1 VLLND
6 TDADAD
12 GNGGLD
18 PTSVR
23 VTVAPTK
30 GTAIPNND
38 GTVTYT
44 PDENATGADSFT
56 YRVCD
61 KDEPALCDEAEVS
74 ITIAAVNDAPVANDD
89 AETVEEDTPEDI
101 DVLLNDTDPDGK
113 ADINP
118 ATLRVVDEPSLG
130 TATTT
135 ADGKIRYA
143 PGENNNGNDSFTY
156 EVCDRD
162 GLCDRAT
169 GRRVHNE
176 RQRRSCSRGRRGNA
190 QGGHHHHGKRPRQR
204 R

>member
-1 VLLND
+1 MTVTPVDDPTRLLWRL
-6 TDADAD
+6 TMLKPLRRHLQRHRRCCSTTPTRRGD

-89 AETVEEDTPEDI
+89 AETVEEDTPK
-101 DVLLNDTDPDGK
+101 T
-113 ADINP
+113 
-118 ATLRVVDEPSLG
+118 
-130 TATTT
+130 
-135 ADGKIRYA
+135 
-143 PGENNNGNDSFTY
+143 
-156 EVCDRD
+156 
-162 GLCDRAT
+162 
-169 GRRVHNE
+169 
-176 RQRRSCSRGRRGNA
+176 
-190 QGGHHHHGKRPRQR
+190 
-204 R
+204 